1 MISSKENNVM
11 LICVISVVGLVG
23 SFVFCCCLMYL
34 CLAIRE
40 KIDYL
45 TQDG

>member
-1 MISSKENNVM
+1 MISSKDNNVF

-23 SFVFCCCLMYL
+23 SFMVCCCVVYL
-34 CLAIRE
+34 CLAIRQ

-45 TQDG
+45 TQDQ